1 MMSFNN
7 LTYPPLLRIILLA
20 LISSVQSVGLAQKI
34 EIGAG
39 VGTMNYTGDMAPQY
53 KLRFSRPAA
62 SAFFRYNI
70 SKPVSFRA
78 EIGGGG
84 IKAEDRFSD
93 DPQHQARNLS
103 FKSPVMEGNLAIEY
117 NFLDYVEKRSA
128 INWTPYLFGGLGY
141 MMFKPS
147 PQTGNYSTNG
157 MVIPFGVG
165 VKYLIKRP
173 WSIGVEF
180 GSRKTFTDYLDNL
193 GTLDGNLNPVAQG
206 DPSTKDMYHYLR
218 FSVSYTFYKIVC
230 KY

>member
-1 MMSFNN
+1 MMSLIKMNYLPLFRIN
-7 LTYPPLLRIILLA
+7 LVLLFLFF
-20 LISSVQSVGLAQKI
+20 QTHGFGQKI

-39 VGTMNYTGDMAPQY
+39 IGTMNYTGDMAQQY

-62 SAFFRYNI
+62 SAFFRYNV
-70 SKPVSFRA
+70 SKPVTFRA

-93 DPQHQARNLS
+93 DPQHQARNLT

-117 NFLDYVEKRSA
+117 NFLDYVEKRGV

-141 MMFKPS
+141 MIFKPT
-147 PQTGNYSTNG
+147 PQTGSYSTNG

-165 VKYLIKRP
+165 IKYQIKRP
-173 WSIGVEF
+173 WSVGVEF

-193 GTLDGNLNPVAQG
+193 GTLDGNLNPSAQG